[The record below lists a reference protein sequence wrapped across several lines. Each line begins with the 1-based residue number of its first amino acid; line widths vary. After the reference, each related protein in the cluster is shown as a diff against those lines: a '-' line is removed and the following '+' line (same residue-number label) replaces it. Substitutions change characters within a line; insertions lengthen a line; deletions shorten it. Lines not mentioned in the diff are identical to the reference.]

1 MVRRISSKKGEMSE
15 SQQAQ
20 AKLDAAVTPT
30 RSLLF
35 YTLTATIPI
44 AVITLV
50 LLFMKDMSR
59 KNLALLSVLG
69 AVTGLVGLGRL
80 LYDLTRDV
88 AGFPD
93 SKLPV
98 WSVFYLIV
106 YLISGFSFLFFGYHM
121 AAPGQ
126 YFAGFEDGPKPA
138 FLDSLYLSLCNYIGV
153 APFGSIGVKTQ
164 GMRFATVIQGVVSTF
179 INVVIITKFVNTF

>member
-1 MVRRISSKKGEMSE
+1 MSDSKP
-15 SQQAQ
+15 QQQPITVTAQ
-20 AKLDAAVTPT
+20 AKLNAAVTPT

-50 LLFMKDMSR
+50 LLFMKDMSH
-59 KNLALLSVLG
+59 KNLALLAVLG
-69 AVTGLVGLGRL
+69 AITGLVGLGRL
-80 LYDLTRDV
+80 LYELTLDV

-93 SKLPV
+93 SKLPI

-106 YLISGFSFLFFGYHM
+106 YLVSGFSFLFFGYHM
-121 AAPGQ
+121 AAPGR
-126 YFAGFEDGPKPA
+126 YFSGFEDGPKPA

-153 APFGSIGVKTQ
+153 SPFGSISVKEQ
-164 GMRFATVIQGVVSTF
+164 GMRFATVIQGVVSMF